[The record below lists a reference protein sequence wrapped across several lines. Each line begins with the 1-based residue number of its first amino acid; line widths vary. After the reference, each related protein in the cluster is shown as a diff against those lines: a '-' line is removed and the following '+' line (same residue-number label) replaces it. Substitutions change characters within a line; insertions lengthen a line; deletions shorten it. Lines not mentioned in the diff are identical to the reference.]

1 MYYFRPSM
9 PKFFIKTYGCQ
20 MNERDSEQVVHTLIA
35 RGYER
40 VAHEAEADVV
50 LLNTCSVRDMADQ
63 KALGKMGMLSRMAKE
78 RPHVVFGFL
87 GCMAQ
92 ARGESLL
99 ENLPHV
105 DLVVGTQKFHR
116 VADYV
121 EELVAKKKSRTS
133 ENAQR
138 PTSTAQHPT
147 ERRMDDLRFSIVDIA
162 EELGSQST
170 IRDHQLAP
178 KQATAFVSIMQGC
191 NMRCT
196 FCIVPQTR
204 GAERSRSIDEIV
216 REVRD
221 LVSRGVKEVTLL
233 GQIVN
238 LYGRHEFPKIGKKSP
253 FVRLLE
259 AVHAIDGLERLRFT
273 SPHPIGF
280 RDDLIDAISRL
291 SKLAEH
297 VHLPLQSGSNKIL
310 KAMHRAYTAEKY
322 LDLVERIR
330 RAPEGIAI
338 TTDIIVGFP
347 GETED
352 DYKQTRDL
360 VEQIQFDNA
369 FVFRYSPRRGTAAA
383 EMPEQ
388 ISERTKEERNQDL
401 LQVVNESNRRNL
413 ERLVGTDVEVL
424 CEGPSKT
431 NPARLMGRTR
441 TNKIVV
447 FESEDELVGELVDVR
462 IEQANGFSLFGRPV
476 QVGHAS
482 RLPSP
487 EGQLPT
493 GRVRVAAA
501 TGPKACATPG
511 TF

>member
-1 MYYFRPSM
+1 M

-20 MNERDSEQVVHTLIA
+20 MNERDSEQVAHSLIA

-40 VAHEAEADVV
+40 VAHETEADVV

-63 KALGKMGMLSRMAKE
+63 KALGKMGMLGQMAKE

-99 ENLPHV
+99 KNLPHV
-105 DLVVGTQKFHR
+105 DLVVGTQKFHH

-121 EELVAKKKSRTS
+121 EDLVERKSGRARS
-133 ENAQR
+133 PSAPQ
-138 PTSTAQHPT
+138 PA
-147 ERRMDDLRFSIVDIA
+147 MDDLRFSIVDTA
-162 EELGSQST
+162 EETGSQST
-170 IRDHQLAP
+170 IRDHHLAP
-178 KQATAFVSIMQGC
+178 RQVTAFVSIMQGC
-191 NMRCT
+191 NMHCT

-216 REVRD
+216 TEVRD
-221 LVSRGVKEVTLL
+221 LVANGVKEVTLL

-238 LYGRHEFPKIGKKSP
+238 LYGRHEFPKEAGKSP
-253 FVRLLE
+253 FVQLLE
-259 AVHAIDGLERLRFT
+259 AVNEIDGLERLRFT

-280 RDDLIDAISRL
+280 RGDLVDAISRL
-291 SKLAEH
+291 PKLTEH

-322 LDLVERIR
+322 LDLVRRIR
-330 RAPEGIAI
+330 SARDGIAI

-347 GETED
+347 GETAD
-352 DYKQTRDL
+352 DYKRTRDL
-360 VEQIQFDNA
+360 VEEIQFDNA
-369 FVFRYSPRRGTAAA
+369 FVFRYSPRSHTPAA
-383 EMPEQ
+383 EMPDQ
-388 ISERTKEERNQDL
+388 IDEHIKEERNQDL
-401 LQVVNESNRRNL
+401 LRVVNESTHRSC
-413 ERLVGTDVEVL
+413 EHLVGRTVEVL

-431 NPARLMGRTR
+431 NATRLMGRTR

-447 FESEDELVGELVDVR
+447 FEGDNDLIGEVVNV
-462 IEQANGFSLFGRPV
+462 QVQHANGFSLYGVP
-476 QVGHAS
+476 
-482 RLPSP
+482 LLK
-487 EGQLPT
+487 EIT
-493 GRVRVAAA
+493 
-501 TGPKACATPG
+501 

>member
-1 MYYFRPSM
+1 
-9 PKFFIKTYGCQ
+9 
-20 MNERDSEQVVHTLIA
+20 MNERDSDQVAHSLMA

-63 KALGKMGMLSRMAKE
+63 KALGKMGMLARMAKE

-92 ARGESLL
+92 ARGASLL
-99 ENLPHV
+99 KGLPHV

-116 VADYV
+116 VPDYV
-121 EELVAKKKSRTS
+121 DELVAKKKSRTS

-138 PTSTAQHPT
+138 PTSNI
-147 ERRMDDLRFSIVDIA
+147 ERPMRNRMDDLRFSIVDVA
-162 EELGSQST
+162 EEVGSQST
-170 IRDHQLAP
+170 ICDQQLAP
-178 KQATAFVSIMQGC
+178 RQATAFVSIMQGC
-191 NMRCT
+191 NMHCT

-216 REVRD
+216 NEVRD
-221 LVSRGVKEVTLL
+221 LVSRGVKEITLL

-238 LYGRHEFPKIGKKSP
+238 LYGRHEFPKIDKKSP
-253 FVRLLE
+253 FVQLLE
-259 AVHAIDGLERLRFT
+259 AVNEIDGLERLRFT

-291 SKLAEH
+291 PKLAEH
-297 VHLPLQSGSNKIL
+297 LHLPLQSGSNKIL

-322 LDLVERIR
+322 LDLVQRIR
-330 RAPEGIAI
+330 QAREAISI

-352 DYKQTRDL
+352 DYKRTRDL
-360 VEQIQFDNA
+360 VGEIQFDNA
-369 FVFRYSPRRGTAAA
+369 FVFRYLQRRGTPAAK
-383 EMPEQ
+383 MPDQ
-388 ISERTKEERNQDL
+388 IDERIKEGRNQDL
-401 LQVVNESNRRNL
+401 LQIVNESSHRKL
-413 ERLVGTDVEVL
+413 ERLVGRDVEVL

-431 NPARLMGRTR
+431 NPERLMGRTR

-447 FESEDELVGELVDVR
+447 FQGRDELIGELVNVR
-462 IEQANGFSLFGRPV
+462 IKQANGFSLYGTPI
-476 QVGHAS
+476 
-482 RLPSP
+482 
-487 EGQLPT
+487 T
-493 GRVRVAAA
+493 GNI
-501 TGPKACATPG
+501 ACSTTAGWKPA
-511 TF
+511 

>member
-1 MYYFRPSM
+1 LDEGVVAVYYFDSFM

-20 MNERDSEQVVHTLIA
+20 MNERDAEQVAHSLMA

-40 VAHEAEADVV
+40 VSKESEADVV

-63 KALGKMGMLSRMAKE
+63 KALGKMGMLGRLAKE

-92 ARGESLL
+92 ARGDELL
-99 ENLPHV
+99 KGLSHV

-121 EELVAKKKSRTS
+121 EELVAKKAARTEWAFYHS
-133 ENAQR
+133 SQA
-138 PTSTAQHPT
+138 
-147 ERRMDDLRFSIVDIA
+147 MDDLRFSIVDVA
-162 EELGSQST
+162 EERGSQST
-170 IRDHQLAP
+170 IRDQSVTP
-178 KQATAFVSIMQGC
+178 GQATAFVSIMQGC
-191 NMRCT
+191 NMHCT

-204 GAERSRSIDEIV
+204 GMERSRSINDIV
-216 REVRD
+216 SEVRD
-221 LVSRGVKEVTLL
+221 LVSRGVKEITLL

-238 LYGRHEFPKIGKKSP
+238 LYGRHEFPKIDNKSP
-253 FVRLLE
+253 FVQLLE
-259 AVHAIDGLERLRFT
+259 AVDDVNGLERLRFT

-291 SKLAEH
+291 PKLAEH

-310 KAMHRAYTAEKY
+310 KTMHRAYTAEKY
-322 LDLVERIR
+322 LDLVRRIR
-330 RAPEGIAI
+330 RARDGIAI

-360 VEQIQFDNA
+360 VDKIQFDNA
-369 FVFRYSPRRGTAAA
+369 FVFRYSPRRGTPAAD
-383 EMPEQ
+383 MLDQ
-388 ISERTKEERNQDL
+388 IEERTREERNQDL
-401 LQVVNESNRRNL
+401 LQVVNVSNRRSL
-413 ERLVGTDVEVL
+413 ERLVGQCVEVL

-447 FESEDELVGELVDVR
+447 FEGSDRLIGELVKVR
-462 IEQANGFSLFGRPV
+462 IEQANGFSLYGTPIREAHV
-476 QVGHAS
+476 SGVLS
-482 RLPSP
+482 LERKP
-487 EGQLPT
+487 E
-493 GRVRVAAA
+493 
-501 TGPKACATPG
+501 ACATLAS
-511 TF
+511 F

>member
-1 MYYFRPSM
+1 VAKVLWACIVFARSM

-20 MNERDSEQVVHTLIA
+20 MNERDSEQVAHSLIA

-40 VAHEAEADVV
+40 VAHETEADVV

-63 KALGKMGMLSRMAKE
+63 KALGKMGMLGRMAKE

-92 ARGESLL
+92 ARGASLL
-99 ENLPHV
+99 KHLPHV

-121 EELVAKKKSRTS
+121 EELVARKNGGARSPS
-133 ENAQR
+133 APQR
-138 PTSTAQHPT
+138 A
-147 ERRMDDLRFSIVDIA
+147 MDDLRFSIVDV
-162 EELGSQST
+162 EEEAGSQST
-170 IRDHQLAP
+170 IRDQQLAP
-178 KQATAFVSIMQGC
+178 RQATAFVSIMQGC
-191 NMRCT
+191 NMHCT

-216 REVRD
+216 TEVRE
-221 LVSRGVKEVTLL
+221 LVANGVKEVTLL

-238 LYGRHEFPKIGKKSP
+238 LYGRHEFPKRDGKSP
-253 FVRLLE
+253 FVQLLE
-259 AVHAIDGLERLRFT
+259 AVNEIDGLERLRFT

-291 SKLAEH
+291 PKLAEH
-297 VHLPLQSGSNKIL
+297 VHLPLQSGSNRIL

-322 LDLVERIR
+322 VDLVRRIR
-330 RAPEGIAI
+330 HAREGIAV

-347 GETED
+347 GETDD
-352 DYKQTRDL
+352 DYKRTRSL
-360 VEQIQFDNA
+360 VEELQFDNA
-369 FVFRYSPRRGTAAA
+369 FVFRYSPRRDTPAAA
-383 EMPEQ
+383 MPDQ
-388 ISERTKEERNQDL
+388 IDERIKEERNQDL
-401 LQVVNESNRRNL
+401 LQAVNKSTRRYG
-413 ERLVGTDVEVL
+413 ERLVGHAVQVL
-424 CEGPSKT
+424 CEGPSRT

-447 FESEDELVGELVDVR
+447 FEGSEKLVGEIVDVQVER
-462 IEQANGFSLFGRPV
+462 ANGFSLYG
-476 QVGHAS
+476 
-482 RLPSP
+482 
-487 EGQLPT
+487 
-493 GRVRVAAA
+493 
-501 TGPKACATPG
+501 TPLLKDRS

>member
-1 MYYFRPSM
+1 MCPWRTWRRYVLFPSSM

-20 MNERDSEQVVHTLIA
+20 MNERDSEQVAHSLLA

-40 VAHEAEADVV
+40 VGHESEADIV

-63 KALGKMGMLSRMAKE
+63 KALGKMGMLGRLAKE

-92 ARGESLL
+92 ARGASLL
-99 ENLPHV
+99 KDLPHV

-121 EELVAKKKSRTS
+121 DELIEKKNGK
-133 ENAQR
+133 AR
-138 PTSTAQHPT
+138 PTTGTHRAI
-147 ERRMDDLRFSIVDIA
+147 DDLRFSIVDV
-162 EELGSQST
+162 EEEPGSQST
-170 IRDHQLAP
+170 IRNQQLAP
-178 KQATAFVSIMQGC
+178 RQATAFVSIMQGC
-191 NMRCT
+191 NMHCT
-196 FCIVPQTR
+196 FCIVPRTR
-204 GAERSRSIDEIV
+204 GAERSRSVGEIV
-216 REVRD
+216 AEVRN

-238 LYGRHEFPKIGKKSP
+238 LYGRHEFPKVGNKSP
-253 FVRLLE
+253 FVQLLE
-259 AVHAIDGLERLRFT
+259 SVHEVEGLERLRFT

-291 SKLAEH
+291 PKLAEH

-322 LDLVERIR
+322 LHLVERIR
-330 RAPEGIAI
+330 RGRKGVAI

-347 GETED
+347 GETD
-352 DYKQTRDL
+352 DDHGRTRDL

-369 FVFRYSPRRGTAAA
+369 FVFRYSPRQDTAAT
-383 EMPEQ
+383 EMPDQ
-388 ISERTKEERNQDL
+388 IDEHLKEERNQDL
-401 LQVVNESNRRNL
+401 LEVVNKSNRRIL
-413 ERLVGTDVEVL
+413 ERLVGSQVEVL

-431 NPARLMGRTR
+431 NRARLMGRTR

-447 FESEDELVGELVDVR
+447 FPPSPKGRPACESEELVGELVDVR
-462 IEQANGFSLFGRPV
+462 IERANGFSLFGMP
-476 QVGHAS
+476 
-482 RLPSP
+482 
-487 EGQLPT
+487 
-493 GRVRVAAA
+493 
-501 TGPKACATPG
+501 C
-511 TF
+511 

>member
-1 MYYFRPSM
+1 M

-20 MNERDSEQVVHTLIA
+20 MNERDSEQVAHSLVA

-40 VAHEAEADVV
+40 VGRESEADVV

-63 KALGKMGMLSRMAKE
+63 KALGKMGMLGRLAKE

-92 ARGESLL
+92 ARSASLL
-99 ENLPHV
+99 KDLPHV
-105 DLVVGTQKFHR
+105 DLVVGTQRFHR
-116 VADYV
+116 VAEYV
-121 EELVAKKKSRTS
+121 EQLMATKKSRTS

-138 PTSTAQHPT
+138 PTSNVQRPMQN
-147 ERRMDDLRFSIVDIA
+147 RMDDLRYSIVDVA
-162 EELGSQST
+162 EEAGSQST
-170 IRDHQLAP
+170 IRDQRVTRR
-178 KQATAFVSIMQGC
+178 QATAFVSVMQGC
-191 NMRCT
+191 NMHCT

-216 REVRD
+216 AEVRD

-238 LYGRHEFPKIGKKSP
+238 LYGRHEFPKIGNKSP
-253 FVRLLE
+253 FVQLLE
-259 AVHAIDGLERLRFT
+259 SVHEIEGLERLRFT

-280 RDDLIDAISRL
+280 RDDLVDAISRL
-291 SKLAEH
+291 PKLAEH

-330 RAPEGIAI
+330 RARKGVAI

-347 GETED
+347 GETDD
-352 DYKQTRDL
+352 DYRQTRDL

-369 FVFRYSPRRGTAAA
+369 FVFRYSPRRDTPAA
-383 EMPEQ
+383 EMPNQIDEHVKEQ
-388 ISERTKEERNQDL
+388 RNQDL
-401 LQVVNESNRRNL
+401 LEVVNKSNRRIL
-413 ERLVGTDVEVL
+413 ERLVGSRLEVL

-431 NPARLMGRTR
+431 NRARLMGRTR

-447 FESEDELVGELVDVR
+447 FPSSPKQRPTVDSEELLGELVNVQ
-462 IEQANGFSLFGRPV
+462 IERANGFSLYAMP
-476 QVGHAS
+476 
-482 RLPSP
+482 LL
-487 EGQLPT
+487 E
-493 GRVRVAAA
+493 
-501 TGPKACATPG
+501 
-511 TF
+511 

>member
-1 MYYFRPSM
+1 M

-20 MNERDSEQVVHTLIA
+20 MNERDSEQVAHSLVA

-40 VAHEAEADVV
+40 VGNESEADVV

-63 KALGKMGMLSRMAKE
+63 KALGKMGMLGRMAKE

-92 ARGESLL
+92 ARGESVLK
-99 ENLPHV
+99 NLPHV

-121 EELVAKKKSRTS
+121 EELVAKKTART
-133 ENAQR
+133 AGVTD
-138 PTSTAQHPT
+138 PGY
-147 ERRMDDLRFSIVDIA
+147 RRMDDLRFSIVDVA
-162 EELGSQST
+162 EEAGSQST
-170 IRDHQLAP
+170 IREQQFAP
-178 KQATAFVSIMQGC
+178 RQASAFVSIMQGC
-191 NMRCT
+191 NMHCT

-221 LVSRGVKEVTLL
+221 LVARGVKEVTLL

-238 LYGRHEFPKIGKKSP
+238 LYGRHEFPAVAGGGDPGRKKSP
-253 FVRLLE
+253 FVQLLE
-259 AVHAIDGLERLRFT
+259 AVHEIDGLERLRFT

-280 RDDLIDAISRL
+280 RDDLIDAFARL
-291 SKLAEH
+291 PKLAEH

-310 KAMHRAYTAEKY
+310 KAMHRVYTAEKY
-322 LDLVERIR
+322 VDLVRRIR
-330 RAPEGIAI
+330 QARDGIAI

-352 DYKQTRDL
+352 DYEQTRDL
-360 VEQIQFDNA
+360 VEEIQFDNA
-369 FVFRYSPRRGTAAA
+369 FLFRYSPRRDTPAA
-383 EMPEQ
+383 EMPDQ
-388 ISERTKEERNQDL
+388 IDERTRAERNQDL
-401 LQVVNESNRRNL
+401 LQVVNVSNRRSL
-413 ERLVGTDVEVL
+413 ERLVGQCVEVL

-447 FESEDELVGELVDVR
+447 FEADEELSGGLVDVLVQ
-462 IEQANGFSLFGRPV
+462 QATGFSLYCTPV
-476 QVGHAS
+476 LPISRAS
-482 RLPSP
+482 N
-487 EGQLPT
+487 GDH
-493 GRVRVAAA
+493 VRDR
-501 TGPKACATPG
+501 TDSLWRT
-511 TF
+511 